1 MVTKTLRKELFEYTS
16 SMASVEASND
26 SFDLETSF
34 FKQCSFKV
42 KVLYAE
48 SEKSECIYRNN
59 KACTPGLSYCKQEAC
74 NTAGDDEAKLWAV
87 CQPESA
93 VHRFPNDFTMS
104 STSKGTGNKITCP
117 TGSTIAFGW
126 AIQSTN
132 NAGGHTCVGA
142 NCVQQWR

>member
-1 MVTKTLRKELFEYTS
+1 MDFKSLKENLIAVWKGVDQNGNIANDKYTLDNVVTKTLRKELFEYTS

-59 KACTPGLSYCKQEAC
+59 KACTPGLSYC
-74 NTAGDDEAKLWAV
+74 
-87 CQPESA
+87 
-93 VHRFPNDFTMS
+93 
-104 STSKGTGNKITCP
+104 
-117 TGSTIAFGW
+117 
-126 AIQSTN
+126 
-132 NAGGHTCVGA
+132 
-142 NCVQQWR
+142 